1 MLNKLMHNSF
11 IHITKRTDTPKWQAW
26 LVRVGAVVGAL
37 IVSAIASS
45 ILKPGTFGAFI
56 QNLFVGNFGT
66 VTRFIKLL
74 QNSAILLL
82 IALAL
87 TPAFRMKFWN
97 IGAEG
102 QVLMGGLMSVVM
114 IKYLG
119 GKVDNSLL
127 IILMLIMAIIGG
139 AVWAVIPALFK
150 AKWNTNET
158 LFTLMMNYIATGLIS
173 ICIAVWVTS
182 GSQVLGVLKF
192 GRLPKIGGYNYI
204 LNVIIVA
211 VITIVVSIYLKFSK
225 HGYELSVVGESQN
238 TAKYIGISV
247 PKVIVRTMLLSG
259 ALSGIAGW
267 LLVAGTSYTISTDT
281 AGGMG
286 FTAILVAWLGGLNP
300 IAMVL
305 TSLLV
310 QFFNIGAA
318 YVGSSFGFGTAFPEI
333 ITGVFF
339 FVVIA
344 SEFFV
349 NYRVK
354 LSPALA
360 AKLKRK
366 KDKDECDN
374 SSNKQNDCTY
384 AQCNPCDDNSNQQVE
399 MNDVTDDN
407 TANND
412 SVADNS
418 EKEVND

>member
-11 IHITKRTDTPKWQAW
+11 IHITKRTDTPKWQSW
-26 LVRVGAVVGAL
+26 LVRVVAVVVAL
-37 IVSAIASS
+37 LASAVVSS
-45 ILKPGTFGAFI
+45 ILQPGTFGAFI
-56 QNLFVGNFGT
+56 QNVFVGNFAT
-66 VTRFIKLL
+66 TNRIIRLL
-74 QNSAILLL
+74 QNTALLLL
-82 IALAL
+82 ISLAV
-87 TPAFRMKFWN
+87 TPAFKMKFWN

-127 IILMLIMAIIGG
+127 IILMLIMAILGG

-182 GSQVLGVLKF
+182 GSQVLGVLKY
-192 GRLPKIGGYNYI
+192 GRFPKIGGYNYI
-204 LNVIIVA
+204 LNIIIVA
-211 VITIVVSIYLKFSK
+211 IITIVVSIYLKFSK

-247 PKVIVRTMLLSG
+247 PKVIIRTMLLSG

-267 LLVAGTSYTISTDT
+267 LLVAGTSHTISTT
-281 AGGMG
+281 SAGGMG
-286 FTAILVAWLGGLNP
+286 FTAILVAWLAGLNP
-300 IAMVL
+300 VAMVF

-310 QFFNIGAA
+310 QFFNIGAEYA
-318 YVGSSFGFGTAFPEI
+318 GSNFGFGTAFPEI
-333 ITGVFF
+333 ITSVFF

-349 NYRVK
+349 NYNIK
-354 LSPALA
+354 LNPAFA
-360 AKLKRK
+360 EKLKNK
-366 KDKDECDN
+366 KTCEESADSVEN
-374 SSNKQNDCTY
+374 ATNALEQENNQNLQTESESIEK
-384 AQCNPCDDNSNQQVE
+384 DDNDTKNI
-399 MNDVTDDN
+399 D
-407 TANND
+407 D
-412 SVADNS
+412 SVAN
-418 EKEVND
+418 KNGEVND

>member
-158 LFTLMMNYIATGLIS
+158 LFTL
-173 ICIAVWVTS
+173 
-182 GSQVLGVLKF
+182 
-192 GRLPKIGGYNYI
+192 
-204 LNVIIVA
+204 
-211 VITIVVSIYLKFSK
+211 
-225 HGYELSVVGESQN
+225 
-238 TAKYIGISV
+238 
-247 PKVIVRTMLLSG
+247 
-259 ALSGIAGW
+259 
-267 LLVAGTSYTISTDT
+267 
-281 AGGMG
+281 
-286 FTAILVAWLGGLNP
+286 
-300 IAMVL
+300 
-305 TSLLV
+305 
-310 QFFNIGAA
+310 
-318 YVGSSFGFGTAFPEI
+318 
-333 ITGVFF
+333 
-339 FVVIA
+339 
-344 SEFFV
+344 
-349 NYRVK
+349 
-354 LSPALA
+354 
-360 AKLKRK
+360 
-366 KDKDECDN
+366 
-374 SSNKQNDCTY
+374 
-384 AQCNPCDDNSNQQVE
+384 
-399 MNDVTDDN
+399 
-407 TANND
+407 
-412 SVADNS
+412 
-418 EKEVND
+418 